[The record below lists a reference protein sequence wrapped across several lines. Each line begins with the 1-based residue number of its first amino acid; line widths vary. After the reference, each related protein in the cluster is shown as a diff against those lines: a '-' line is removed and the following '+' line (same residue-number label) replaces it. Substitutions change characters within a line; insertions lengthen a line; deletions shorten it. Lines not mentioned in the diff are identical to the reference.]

1 MRNHSLGYPDSAD
14 FERMLSKHIDNEQML
29 EYFTSFY
36 EDVLHELYIAEYKL
50 KQIEQTIK
58 DEE

>member
-1 MRNHSLGYPDSAD
+1 MRNHSLGYPDSSD
-14 FERMLSKHIDNEQML
+14 FERMLSKYIDHEQMV

-36 EDVLHELYIAEYKL
+36 EDVLHELYIAEHKL
-50 KQIEQTIK
+50 KQIEQITK